1 MYLYSHIWKSFVRNE
16 RWRRNI
22 LARIFYIFFG
32 LNVIFLYLSFGYDYS
47 SSLAKEGVEAAGKFY
62 QWILW
67 YLFADYL
74 IRCMMQS
81 VPSLEVKPYLRLRIR
96 RKKLANNLIVRS
108 YFNLFNILPLF
119 LVMPFAIMVLAPS
132 QGAGAALLFI
142 TGSLLLLILNNM
154 LALMTGMLIRINPL
168 NWLLPL
174 GTVAVAALLNSLTGM
189 VNELSRALGASL
201 TDGKLLTFAATA
213 GLIILSIRII
223 YLLVHGYLYVD
234 RSGSQTNLRATG
246 VSFTGRF
253 SRLGDAGRYMSLEI
267 SMLLR
272 NKRPRN
278 TMLIVPFF
286 FIYAVVYFILN
297 DSWQGGFFTILIAN
311 MLIGL
316 GSTSYAQ
323 YLFSWE
329 STYFDGIM
337 ARKNDFTDYV
347 KAKYYLQ
354 VLITLITFL
363 PLAVVI
369 AVSGRMNMFLLI
381 ALLLFNLGPNSFI
394 VMILALLNDARID
407 LGAGTFLNYQG
418 MKGSQFVMTFLFVL
432 IPVLTY
438 LLIEKIAN
446 ETTAIMILASLGIIF
461 IAFSNWWLEKYIA
474 SAFLRRKYK
483 SLEGYRKLSA

>member
-16 RWRRNI
+16 RWRRNF

-32 LNVIFLYLSFGYDYS
+32 LNVSFLFLSYGYDFS
-47 SSLAKEGVEAAGKFY
+47 SSLAIEGGEAAGKFH

-74 IRCMMQS
+74 MRCFVQS

-108 YFNLFNILPLF
+108 CFTLFNILPLF
-119 LVMPFAIMVLAPS
+119 LIIPFAVMVLAPS
-132 QGAGAALLFI
+132 QGTAAALLFI
-142 TGSLLLLILNNM
+142 AGSALLLMLNNM
-154 LALMTGMLIRINPL
+154 LALMTGMLIRINRL
-168 NWLLPL
+168 NWIIPL
-174 GTVAVAALLNSLTGM
+174 GIVAVAALLNSLTGM
-189 VNELSRALGASL
+189 VNELSRSLGESL
-201 TDGKLLTFAATA
+201 TEGQLLTFAATA
-213 GLIILSIRII
+213 GLIVFTIRII
-223 YLLVHGYLYVD
+223 YRLLHSYLLVD
-234 RSGSQTNLRATG
+234 RSASQTNMRAAG

-253 SRLGDAGRYMSLEI
+253 NRLGDAGRYMSLEI
-267 SMLLR
+267 SMILR

-278 TMLIVPFF
+278 TMLLVPFF
-286 FIYAVVYFILN
+286 MIYAIVYFIFN
-297 DSWQGGFFTILIAN
+297 NSIQEGFFTILLAN

-316 GSTSYAQ
+316 GSMSYAQ
-323 YLFSWE
+323 YIFSWE

-369 AVSGRMNMFLLI
+369 AISGRINMFLLT

-394 VMILALLNDARID
+394 VMLLALLNDARVD
-407 LGAGTFLNYQG
+407 LDAGTFLNYQG
-418 MKGSQFVMTFLFVL
+418 MKGSQFVMTLLFVL
-432 IPVLTY
+432 IPVLIFV
-438 LLIEKIAN
+438 LIWRMAN
-446 ETTAIMILASLGIIF
+446 ETIAIIILASLGIIF
-461 IAFSNWWLEKYIA
+461 IASSNWWLGKYIA
-474 SAFLRRKYK
+474 TAFLSRKYK

>member
-22 LARIFYIFFG
+22 LVRIFYIFFV
-32 LNVIFLYLSFGYDYS
+32 LNVIFLYLSVSYDFS
-47 SSLAKEGVEAAGKFY
+47 SSLAKEGGNPAGKFY

-74 IRCMMQS
+74 MRCLMQS

-96 RKKLANNLIVRS
+96 RKKLANNLIIRS
-108 YFNLFNILPLF
+108 LFSIFNVLPLF
-119 LVMPFAIMVLAPS
+119 LVVPFALMVLAPS
-132 QGAGAALLFI
+132 QGTAAALLFI
-142 TGSLLLLILNNM
+142 AGSLLLLMLNNM
-154 LALMTGMLIRINPL
+154 LALMTGMLIRINPV
-168 NWLLPL
+168 NWLIPL
-174 GTVAVAALLNSLTGM
+174 GIAAVAVLLNSLTG
-189 VNELSRALGASL
+189 VINELSRALGASI
-201 TDGKLLTFAATA
+201 TAGQLLTYAACVLLTVIA
-213 GLIILSIRII
+213 IRII
-223 YLLVHGYLYVD
+223 YLLLHTYLYVD
-234 RSGSQTNLRATG
+234 RSASQTNLRASG
-246 VSFTGRF
+246 GAFSGRF
-253 SRLGDAGRYMSLEI
+253 NRLGDAGRYMSLEI
-267 SMLLR
+267 SMILR

-286 FIYAVVYFILN
+286 FVYAVVYFVLH
-297 DSWQGGFFTILIAN
+297 DSWQGGFFMILIAN
-311 MLIGL
+311 MLIGI
-316 GSTSYAQ
+316 GSTSYGQ

-337 ARKNDFTDYV
+337 ARKNDFRDYV

-354 VLITLITFL
+354 TLITLITFL

-369 AVSGRMNMFLLI
+369 AVSGRMNMFLLT

-394 VMILALLNDARID
+394 VMMLALLNDARID

-432 IPVLTY
+432 IPVLIYVLTVR
-438 LLIEKIAN
+438 IAN
-446 ETTAIMILASLGIIF
+446 EPTAIIILASLGIAF
-461 IAFSNWWLEKYIA
+461 IASSNWWLEKYIA
-474 SAFLRRKYK
+474 SSFLHRKYK

>member
-32 LNVIFLYLSFGYDYS
+32 LNVIFLYLSYGYDFS
-47 SSLAKEGVEAAGKFY
+47 STLAKEGGEAAGKFH

-74 IRCMMQS
+74 MRCFVQS

-108 YFNLFNILPLF
+108 CFTLFNILPLF
-119 LVMPFAIMVLAPS
+119 LIIPFAVMVLAPS
-132 QGAGAALLFI
+132 QGTSAALLFI
-142 TGSLLLLILNNM
+142 AGSVLLLMVNNM
-154 LALMTGMLIRINPL
+154 LALLTGMLIRINYL
-168 NWLLPL
+168 NWIIPL
-174 GTVAVAALLNSLTGM
+174 GIVALAALLNSMTGM
-189 VNELSRALGASL
+189 VNELSRALGVSL
-201 TDGKLLTFAATA
+201 TDGQILTFAATA
-213 GLIILSIRII
+213 GLIIII
-223 YLLVHGYLYVD
+223 IMIIYRVLHRYLLVD
-234 RSGSQTNLRATG
+234 RAASQTILKATG

-253 SRLGDAGRYMSLEI
+253 NRLGDAGRYLSLEL

-286 FIYAVVYFILN
+286 MIYAVVFFIFNNSIQERFL
-297 DSWQGGFFTILIAN
+297 TIIIAN

-316 GSTSYAQ
+316 GSMSYAQ
-323 YLFSWE
+323 YIFSWE
-329 STYFDGIM
+329 SAYFDGIM
-337 ARKNDFTDYV
+337 ARKNNFTDYV

-363 PLAVVI
+363 PMAVVI
-369 AVSGRMNMFLLI
+369 AISGRMNMFLLT

-394 VMILALLNDARID
+394 TMLLALLNDARVD
-407 LGAGTFLNYQG
+407 LGASTFLNYQG

-432 IPVLTY
+432 IP
-438 LLIEKIAN
+438 LLIYELVRKMAN
-446 ETTAIMILASLGIIF
+446 ENTAIIMLTSLGIIF
-461 IAFSNWWLEKYIA
+461 IASSNWWLGKYIA
-474 SAFLRRKYK
+474 SAFLRRKYN

>member
-22 LARIFYIFFG
+22 LARILYIFFG

-47 SSLAKEGVEAAGKFY
+47 SSLAKEGGDAAGKFY

-108 YFNLFNILPLF
+108 YISLFNILPLF
-119 LVMPFAIMVLAPS
+119 LIVPFVVMVLAPS
-132 QGAGAALLFI
+132 QGTGAALLFI
-142 TGSLLLLILNNM
+142 AGSVLMLILNNM

-168 NWLLPL
+168 NWLIPL
-174 GTVAVAALLNSLTGM
+174 GTVAVAALLNSLTGV

-201 TDGKLLTFAATA
+201 TDGQLLTYTAFA
-213 GLIILSIRII
+213 GLIVLAITII
-223 YLLVHGYLYVD
+223 YRLLHSYLYVD
-234 RSGSQTNLRATG
+234 RSASQTSLRAAG
-246 VSFTGRF
+246 VSFSGRF

-267 SMLLR
+267 SMILR

-278 TMLIVPFF
+278 TMLLVPFF

-297 DSWQGGFFTILIAN
+297 DSWQEGFFTILIAN

-316 GSTSYAQ
+316 GSVSYAQ

-329 STYFDGIM
+329 STYFDGIL
-337 ARKNDFTDYV
+337 ARKNDFNKYV

-354 VLITLITFL
+354 VLITLITFV

-369 AVSGRMNMFLLI
+369 AVSGRMNMFLLT
-381 ALLLFNLGPNSFI
+381 ALMLFNLGPNSFI
-394 VMILALLNDARID
+394 VMMLSLFNDGRVD

-432 IPVLTY
+432 IPVLAY
-438 LLIEKIAN
+438 SLILKIAN
-446 ETTAIMILASLGIIF
+446 ETTAIIILASLGIIF